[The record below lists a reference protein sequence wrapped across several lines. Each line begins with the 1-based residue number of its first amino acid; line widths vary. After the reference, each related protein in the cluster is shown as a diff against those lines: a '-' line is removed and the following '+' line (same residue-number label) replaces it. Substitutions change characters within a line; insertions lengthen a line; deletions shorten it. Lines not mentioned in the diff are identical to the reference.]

1 MSMRDERPGLV
12 HAVRA
17 LVDEYRART
26 LWFLAPDYYPG
37 TDEQIRRTL
46 DRIERYGDR
55 RAFQEAARLRQWLS
69 RISSAP
75 SAA

>member
-1 MSMRDERPGLV
+1 MQDERTRLAR
-12 HAVRA
+12 AVRP
-17 LVDEYRART
+17 LVDEYRAST
-26 LWFLAPDYYPG
+26 LWFLAPDYYPV

-46 DRIERYGDR
+46 DRIERHGDR
-55 RAFQEAARLRQWLS
+55 RAFQEAAKLRQWLS

>member
-12 HAVRA
+12 RAVRA
-17 LVDEYRART
+17 LVDEYRAST
-26 LWFLAPDYYPG
+26 LWFLAADYYPG